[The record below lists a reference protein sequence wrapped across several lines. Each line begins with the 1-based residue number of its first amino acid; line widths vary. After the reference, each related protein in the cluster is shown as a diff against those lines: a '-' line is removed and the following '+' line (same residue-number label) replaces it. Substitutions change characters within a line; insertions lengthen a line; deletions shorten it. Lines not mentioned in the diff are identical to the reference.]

1 MPYVLGIDLGRT
13 STVAALARRQGGDWA
28 RPEVVWLHGQ
38 SAAVPSVLRVEAD
51 GSFTV
56 GEPAVSPLG
65 TDDGRTTRDFVG
77 RVGDDVPLIVG
88 GEACP
93 AQALVAVLVLWVV
106 ERVTRREQERPET
119 VVLSHP
125 AGWGPYRRDLL
136 HRALWEM
143 GLTDVTLL
151 PQPITAAEGHAARGF
166 TGATAVV
173 YCLGGA
179 GFEAGL
185 VQRAAHGGF
194 ELPGLPAT
202 ADRLGGAD
210 FDEALAEHVRGVLGR
225 QAATRLSRDGF
236 AAADL
241 PARCAQARH
250 DLTVATETDVV
261 LRLHQGPA
269 RVPVTRPQFE
279 ELIRPA
285 VQATVELTVQAVHA
299 AGRSP
304 ADLDGVLLTGGCARI
319 PLVTELLAARFG
331 RPVEVEAEPQ
341 TTSAVGAAL
350 AAGQIVSPRP
360 NRPEPRNGR
369 GRDVRD
375 VRSARPEPARRS
387 ERMSQRHENDRPAP
401 PPRPPVRIAP
411 LELPSASRL
420 TALRGRGRDRRR

>member
-13 STVAALARRQGGDWA
+13 STVAALARRQGHTWA
-28 RPEVVWLHGQ
+28 RPEVLWLQAQ
-38 SAAVPSVLRVEAD
+38 SAAVPSVLRLAAD
-51 GSFTV
+51 RSFTV
-56 GEPAVSPLG
+56 GEPVVPPVGA
-65 TDDGRTTRDFVG
+65 DDGRTARDFVG

-88 GEACP
+88 GEACT
-93 AQALVAVLVLWVV
+93 AQALAAVLVLWVV
-106 ERVTRREQERPET
+106 EQVTAREQERPET

-185 VQRAAHGGF
+185 VRRAAHGGF
-194 ELPGLPAT
+194 EVFGLPAT
-202 ADRLGGAD
+202 VDRLGGAD

-225 QAATRLSRDGF
+225 QADTRAPRDGF
-236 AAADL
+236 APAEL
-241 PARCAQARH
+241 PARCAEAKH

-261 LRLHQGPA
+261 LRLHHGPT
-269 RVPVTRPQFE
+269 RVPVSRTRFE

-285 VQATVELTVQAVHA
+285 VQATVELTVQAVQA

-319 PLVTELLAARFG
+319 PLVTELLAARFA

-350 AAGQIVSPRP
+350 AAGQIASPRP
-360 NRPEPRNGR
+360 T
-369 GRDVRD
+369 
-375 VRSARPEPARRS
+375 RPEPATGRNRAARSTRS
-387 ERMSQRHENDRPAP
+387 EPARWSERTPQRYEHDRPAP

-411 LELPSASRL
+411 LDLPNASRL
-420 TALRGRGRDRRR
+420 AALRGGGRDRRR